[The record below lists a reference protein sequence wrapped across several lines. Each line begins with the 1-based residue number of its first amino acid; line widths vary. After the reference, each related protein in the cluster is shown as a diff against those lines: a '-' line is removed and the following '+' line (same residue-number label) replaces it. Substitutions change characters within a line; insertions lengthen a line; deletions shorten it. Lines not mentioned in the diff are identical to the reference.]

1 MIDAVLIDIVIDV
14 ASGLL
19 LAAGCF
25 FVLIGAIGVLRLPDF
40 YTRMHAAGVTDTLG
54 AELILLAMILQA
66 GFSLVTVKLVAIL
79 FFLFFTS
86 PTSTHAVANAAWT
99 AGLRPLL
106 GKRLEKGEGGGPVT
120 DDAQEVTR

>member
-1 MIDAVLIDIVIDV
+1 MIDAALIDIVLDI

-66 GFSLVTVKLVAIL
+66 GFSLVTVKLIAIL

-106 GKRLEKGEGGGPVT
+106 GKRLEKGEGGGPVS

>member
-1 MIDAVLIDIVIDV
+1 MIDAVLIDIVLDV

-19 LAAGCF
+19 LAAGCI

>member
-1 MIDAVLIDIVIDV
+1 MIDAALIDTILDV
-14 ASGLL
+14 ATGLL
-19 LAAGCF
+19 LAAGSF

-40 YTRMHAAGVTDTLG
+40 YTRMHAAGITDTLG

-106 GKRLEKGEGGGPVT
+106 GKRLEKGEGGGPET
-120 DDAQEVTR
+120 DDAPEATR

>member
-1 MIDAVLIDIVIDV
+1 MIDAVLIDIVLDV